1 MLLLPQIESLSQG
14 LLLSP
19 AIKARKFFQRAKLDK
34 RNQTL
39 QVMSKSKQA
48 GARVISQKWRRAKNP
63 HSKVFSKNL
72 KIKWMT
78 PLAMLMI
85 KELALPPLLSQ
96 TMSKS
101 GKSTF
106 NISLTWLI
114 RKGDKDSSLKMK
126 RKKKMS
132 PLSIQTQRL

>member
-1 MLLLPQIESLSQG
+1 MLLLPQIESLSLV

-39 QVMSKSKQA
+39 QVMFKSKQV
-48 GARVISQKWRRAKNP
+48 GVRVISQRWRRAKNP
-63 HSKVFSKNL
+63 HSKVFSKSL

-78 PLAMLMI
+78 RLAMLMI
-85 KELALPPLLSQ
+85 KELALPPQRSQ

-106 NISLTWLI
+106 NTSLIWLI

-132 PLSIQTQRL
+132 PLSIQTQRP